1 MAIGPVVVVV
11 RKFQTISTILSLR
24 EPLRLGPTQAR
35 SKNKMIGGGG
45 GLSEWPTLTPAP
57 PPPPPRF
64 GPSVKAYLPA
74 AIVVDGSK
82 SFSFPRCSL
91 IRIVS

>member
-1 MAIGPVVVVV
+1 MAIDPVAVVV
-11 RKFQTISTILSLR
+11 RKFHTISTKLSLR

-35 SKNKMIGGGG
+35 SKNKTIGGGG
-45 GLSEWPTLTPAP
+45 AERVAHIN
-57 PPPPPRF
+57 PPPPRF

-74 AIVVDGSK
+74 IVVDGCK
-82 SFSFPRCSL
+82 SFSFPGCSL